1 MTSEPNLLNRI
12 TITIEANN
20 QQVAKKVLHGS
31 LLNQANINKLLNSYF
46 DEYNIYQDISLE
58 KLTLDLGEISFH
70 DFNSLFPTRLKVK
83 LNKALSQYQINNHQE
98 EILLNKPTSNKLI
111 NKTSL
116 SSDNNLIDAESFIHF
131 LYQKD
136 LQLNPMEVK
145 TDNKNSDIKIKPLI
159 NQLMQIENKSTLLLA
174 KGCLSEHGL
183 QRLLAIRQPALLL
196 AINRRLS
203 ENINK
208 PQHQEALASSGQ
220 LILNALE
227 YIQRH
232 NAQELV
238 KPDAKIIS
246 RITTELN
253 NGTLNAAS
261 VITLFRQAMT
271 DNIPLNSWL
280 KQLWQ
285 TVAISQLCQ
294 QHLSVEEHQYLLACF
309 IPNHTDKN
317 RSEIKPFMGGDN
329 SSNAQKYQHPT
340 NQKVIAEDPQALSIS
355 DNPSVIRGNNLNP
368 LQTINKPHSEQTLL
382 PEHLFP
388 RPVNNAGILILWPML
403 PALFN
408 QLGLLEAQKFIHHQA
423 QFNAVDLLDYLIWG
437 TEERPAERKV
447 LNNVLCGLMADE
459 MIELTPVEPEKQL
472 IIDQWLDAVISQ
484 LPGWKKLSRNDVR
497 QLFLQRPGEL
507 LADEQEIKISIQ
519 HQPFDALLADWPW
532 PLNIAKLPWLDRPL
546 KIDWKNI

>member
-31 LLNQANINKLLNSYF
+31 LLNQASINKLLNSYF
-46 DEYNIYQDISLE
+46 DEYNIHQDISLDS
-58 KLTLDLGEISFH
+58 LTLDLGEISFH
-70 DFNSLFPTRLKVK
+70 DFNSLFPARLKVE
-83 LNKALSQYQINNHQE
+83 LNKAFNQYQINNHQE
-98 EILLNKPTSNKLI
+98 EILLNKPTSNKLTD
-111 NKTSL
+111 KTSL
-116 SSDNNLIDAESFIHF
+116 SSNNHLIDAENFIHF
-131 LYQKD
+131 LYRKGP
-136 LQLNPMEVK
+136 QLNPMEVI
-145 TDNKNSDIKIKPLI
+145 TNNKNSDIKIKPLI
-159 NQLMQIENKSTLLLA
+159 NQLMQIENKSALLLA

-203 ENINK
+203 ERVNK
-208 PQHQEALASSGQ
+208 PQHQEELVSSGQ

-232 NAQELV
+232 NTQEIP

-253 NGTLNAAS
+253 NGALNAEP
-261 VITLFRQAMT
+261 VIRLFHQAMT
-271 DNIPLNSWL
+271 HNTPLNGWL

-285 TVAISQLCQ
+285 TASVSQLCKK
-294 QHLSVEEHQYLLACF
+294 HLSVEEYQYLLECF
-309 IPNHTDKN
+309 TPNHTGKN
-317 RSEIKPFMGGDN
+317 RSKIKPLMNSAN
-329 SSNAQKYQHPT
+329 SSNTQQYQHST
-340 NQKVIAEDPQALSIS
+340 NQKIIAENQQTLSTS
-355 DNPSVIRGNNLNP
+355 DNTSVIRGNNRNQP
-368 LQTINKPHSEQTLL
+368 QTINKPHSEQVLL
-382 PEHLFP
+382 SPLQ
-388 RPVNNAGILILWPML
+388 VNNTGILILWPML

-408 QLGLLEAQKFIHHQA
+408 QLGLLETQKFIHRQA

-437 TEERPAERKV
+437 TEERPAERKA
-447 LNNVLCGLMADE
+447 LNYVLCGLMADKD
-459 MIELTPVEPEKQL
+459 IKSISIEPEKQL

-507 LADEQEIKISIQ
+507 LADEQTIKITIQ

-546 KIDWKNI
+546 RIDWQNI

>member
-31 LLNQANINKLLNSYF
+31 LLNQANINNLFNTFFTQYPI
-46 DEYNIYQDISLE
+46 NQDIYLE
-58 KLTLDLGEISFH
+58 TLTLDLGEINFH
-70 DFNSLFPTRLKVK
+70 EFNALFPARFKVA
-83 LNKALSQYQINNHQE
+83 LIKALNQYQINNKE
-98 EILLNKPTSNKLI
+98 EIRLNAPMPNKI
-111 NKTSL
+111 PHNSSL
-116 SSDNNLIDAESFIHF
+116 SGDNNFIDAENFIHL

-136 LQLNPMEVK
+136 PQLNPTEAIAN
-145 TDNKNSDIKIKPLI
+145 NKNSDIKIKQLI
-159 NQLMQIENKSTLLLA
+159 NQLTRIENKSALLLA
-174 KGCLSEHGL
+174 KSCLSEYSL
-183 QRLLAIRQPALLL
+183 QRLLAIKQPALLS
-196 AINRRLS
+196 AINRRLLS
-203 ENINK
+203 ERVNK
-208 PQHQEALASSGQ
+208 PQYQEAFASSGQ

-232 NAQELV
+232 NAQEIV

-271 DNIPLNSWL
+271 DNIPLNNWL

-285 TVAISQLCQ
+285 TAAVSQLCQ
-294 QHLSVEEHQYLLACF
+294 QHLSVEEHQYLLECF
-309 IPNHTDKN
+309 IPNLTDKN
-317 RSEIKPFMGGDN
+317 RSEIKPFISDAN

-340 NQKVIAEDPQALSIS
+340 NQKVTDEDLQALSIS
-355 DNPSVIRGNNLNP
+355 DNP

-382 PEHLFP
+382 PEHPLP

-403 PALFN
+403 PTLFN

-423 QFNAVDLLDYLIWG
+423 QFNAVDLLDYLIWS
-437 TEERPAERKV
+437 TEEKPTERKA
-447 LNNVLCGLMADE
+447 LNYVLCGLMADKD
-459 MIELTPVEPEKQL
+459 IQSIPIEPEKQL
-472 IIDQWLDAVISQ
+472 IIDQWLDAVIRQ

-507 LADEQEIKISIQ
+507 LADEQAIKITIQ

-546 KIDWKNI
+546 RIDWQNI